1 MTLRELIESNN
12 YKKVFNYLYQ
22 TYFKGKKNSV
32 IIESDLKFYKL
43 WSDLKKLKKS
53 NQDLIKIYITKTPG
67 EDGFIDVCLFDEIK
81 DEILPLDFLGSQ
93 DIIDTEV
100 YKALNINDY
109 QTLAHILF
117 YLNSLKKIT

>member
-1 MTLRELIESNN
+1 
-12 YKKVFNYLYQ
+12 K
-22 TYFKGKKNSV
+22 
-32 IIESDLKFYKL
+32 
-43 WSDLKKLKKS
+43 
-53 NQDLIKIYITKTPG
+53 
-67 EDGFIDVCLFDEIK
+67 
-81 DEILPLDFLGSQ
+81 

>member
-32 IIESDLKFYKL
+32 IIELDLNFYKL
-43 WSDLKKLKKS
+43 WSKLKKLKKS
-53 NQDLIKIYITKTPG
+53 NQDLIKIYITQTPG
-67 EDGFIDVCLFDEIK
+67 PEGFIDVCLFNEIK
-81 DEILPLDFLGSQ
+81 DEILPLDFVPHK

>member
-12 YKKVFNYLYQ
+12 YKKVFNFLYQ

-32 IIESDLKFYKL
+32 IIELDLKFYKL
-43 WSDLKKLKKS
+43 WSDLKKVKKS
-53 NQDLIKIYITKTPG
+53 NQDLIKIYITQTPG
-67 EDGFIDVCLFDEIK
+67 PEGFIDVCLFNEMK
-81 DEILPLDFLGSQ
+81 DEILPLDFLNID

-109 QTLAHILF
+109 ETLAHILY
-117 YLNSLKKIT
+117 YLNSLEGIT